1 VFLHLAHEDMSFDHQ
16 QVARDAE
23 MLVPLVL
30 HLVNIVEIAND
41 REYGL
46 QMTAG
51 ESDRVPKGDAELTL
65 EATS

>member
-1 VFLHLAHEDMSFDHQ
+1 MFLHLAHEDMFFDHQ
-16 QVARDAE
+16 QVVRDAE
-23 MLVPLVL
+23 MLIPLVF
-30 HLVNIVEIAND
+30 HLVDIVEITND

-51 ESDRVPKGDAELTL
+51 ESDRVPMGDAELTL